1 MKSANWIIALS
12 SLVLLTA
19 CSNKDSEFF
28 NEITVEVPNQ
38 LVIETQSSYA
48 VQDTLWL
55 HTAFSRYL
63 PETGYNNLLDVYQT
77 SGQAPNFLF
86 AFILEKKAADGTWVF
101 YSLNS
106 NLVEDYGIA
115 EQYDGYYLGY
125 CNYIDTSKTFDFRS
139 GLKLTEA
146 GQYRLNFG
154 YESLLNRSVVL
165 RSNSSSR
172 NTVVNIRSRV
182 DALDASGYYM
192 FTVN

>member
-1 MKSANWIIALS
+1 MKSATWIIALS
-12 SLVLLTA
+12 SLLILTA

-38 LVIETQSSYA
+38 LVIETQSAYN

-63 PETGYNNLLDVYQT
+63 PEPGYNNLLDVYQT
-77 SGQAPNFLF
+77 SGQAPSFLF

-101 YSLNS
+101 YSLNT
-106 NLVEDYGIA
+106 NLVEEYGIA

-125 CNYIDTSKTFDFRS
+125 SNYDAVSKTYDFRA
-139 GLKLTEA
+139 GLKLTET

-154 YESLLNRSVVL
+154 YDSLLNRAVVL
-165 RSNSSSR
+165 RSNSTIK

-182 DALDASGYYM
+182 DALDASGYYT

>member
-1 MKSANWIIALS
+1 MKSARWIIALS
-12 SLVLLTA
+12 SIVIITA

-38 LVIETQSSYA
+38 LVLETQSTYA
-48 VQDTLWL
+48 VQDILWL

-77 SGQAPNFLF
+77 SGQAPSFMF
-86 AFILEKKAADGTWVF
+86 SFILEKKVADGSWEF
-101 YSLNS
+101 YSLNT
-106 NLVEDYGIA
+106 NLIEDNGIPN
-115 EQYDGYYLGY
+115 QYDGYYLGY
-125 CNYIDTSKTFDFRS
+125 SIYNETSKTFDFRA
-139 GLKLTEA
+139 GLKLTET

-154 YESLLNRSVVL
+154 YDSLLNRSVVL
-165 RSNSSSR
+165 RSNSTSK

-182 DALDASGYYM
+182 DVLDASGYYT